1 MNKSHILQTMPQFC
15 RQQYILESQSTRNM
29 KRIVNVNDEKF
40 IEGGDD
46 SPVLL
51 ATLFPN
57 RVLFADSV
65 TLKFTRRSVPD
76 LYS

>member
-1 MNKSHILQTMPQFC
+1 
-15 RQQYILESQSTRNM
+15 M